1 MVEVVLSL
9 EETIGTY
16 AGAQR
21 IVDNTKL
28 LVYSASVLDPKPDTV
43 TFTVDTSL
51 DIPLAVKI
59 RTDPLN
65 LSLFNRDEKP
75 MEPYF
80 IAALSTFSL
89 KGGTNMINLTQRD
102 NKILSQHQFV
112 KILATAVYQD
122 RFVISVKGS
131 TVGHIGALKAS
142 LALDKDVELTGLD
155 KFSGISVPSAYLIPK
170 QDDGTNFKATA
181 VLPNRSVF
189 TIAMVRLTTCIR

>member
-1 MVEVVLSL
+1 LAPLLVLLLGGIDHISRNFPPDIVRICFQILVVTFSPLCSFL
-9 EETIGTY
+9 VIIP
-16 AGAQR
+16 AIAQR

-112 KILATAVYQD
+112 KILATAVYQE

-142 LALDKDVELTGLD
+142 LALDKDVELTG
-155 KFSGISVPSAYLIPK
+155 
-170 QDDGTNFKATA
+170 
-181 VLPNRSVF
+181 R
-189 TIAMVRLTTCIR
+189 